1 MPANSHS
8 VPLTSPPWSYS
19 TPWQHLWL
27 GSLASDPWAHVHQNP
42 AASLSQKKTYSS
54 PGNPIF
60 QKAKDFPGTFY
71 LKSKYLALNFE
82 KSTNPEH
89 FFPCS
94 SNIQNC
100 FCSLNCLSPQG
111 KHKISQRT
119 NYADLSIKFLQPNRF
134 WKPLP
139 IFYRENIDFCG

>member
-8 VPLTSPPWSYS
+8 APLTSPPWSYS

-27 GSLASDPWAHVHQNP
+27 GSLASDPWAHIHLNP

-60 QKAKDFPGTFY
+60 QKAKDFPRTFY

-100 FCSLNCLSPQG
+100 FCSLNCLSHQG